1 MLHTNDRQLEKT
13 AMKDA
18 RLQMPRVLVVDD
30 EPLMG
35 ATLEVT
41 LGDEYTVQVVS
52 SVPAAEELL
61 ESDGGFDLILCD
73 LMMPGRSGMDLHRW
87 VAQKKPELAGRMIF
101 MSGGAYT
108 TEAHDFL
115 ERFGTHRIDK
125 PFDVDALL
133 DLMREIRE
141 SESERAV

>member
-1 MLHTNDRQLEKT
+1 MLHTNDRPLEQAT
-13 AMKDA
+13 MKDS
-18 RLQMPRVLVVDD
+18 RVTMPRVLVVDD

-41 LGDEYTVQVVS
+41 LGDEYAVEVVS
-52 SVPAAEELL
+52 SVPAAEEAL
-61 ESDGGFDLILCD
+61 EGDGHFDLILCD

-87 VAQKKPELAGRMIF
+87 VAQKKPELASRMIF

-108 TEAHDFL
+108 SEAHDFL

-125 PFDVDALL
+125 PFDVDVLL
-133 DLMREIRE
+133 DLMREVRE
-141 SESERAV
+141 GAA

>member
-1 MLHTNDRQLEKT
+1 MLHTNDRQLEKS
-13 AMKDA
+13 AMKEG
-18 RLQMPRVLVVDD
+18 RIEMPRVLVVDD

-41 LGDEYTVQVVS
+41 LGDEYEVEVVS
-52 SVPAAEELL
+52 SVPAAEELI
-61 ESDGGFDLILCD
+61 ENDARFDLILCD

-87 VAQKKPELAGRMIF
+87 VAQRKPELAARMIF

-125 PFDVDALL
+125 PFDVDVLL
-133 DLMREIRE
+133 DLMREVRE
-141 SESERAV
+141 SAT